1 MTEQLLRWASTAAF
15 LTVAGYCVARLVA
28 AARVPAE
35 YRGHHRA
42 VDVAHVLMG
51 VGMAAMASPV
61 GGPLPMAAWQT
72 VFLLMTVWF
81 VGSWV
86 AERRGERSGPVGW
99 HGGGLHHAVAAVA
112 MVYMLTAMPHGGH
125 HRSAPWLAGW
135 TDGGVAGMALPLV
148 GWVLAGYFLVTAT
161 LFVVRTRWRTPV
173 LSGSAPLPAR
183 LPALLTAPR
192 VMASCQAAMAL
203 GNGYLLLA
211 ML

>member
-1 MTEQLLRWASTAAF
+1 MTELLLRWASTAAF
-15 LTVAGYCVARLVA
+15 LAVAGYCVARLVA

-61 GGPLPMAAWQT
+61 GGPLPVAAWQT
-72 VFLLMTVWF
+72 VFLLMTAWF

-86 AERRGERSGPVGW
+86 WERRGRRADSVGW

-112 MVYMLTAMPHGGH
+112 MVYMLTAMPHGGGGH
-125 HRSAPWLAGW
+125 HRSAPWLDGW
-135 TDGGVAGMALPLV
+135 TGGGMALPVV
-148 GWVLAGYFLVTAT
+148 GWALAAYFLATAT
-161 LFVVRTRWRTPV
+161 LFVVRTNWRTQV
-173 LSGSAPLPAR
+173 LAGPAR
-183 LPALLTAPR
+183 PAGLPALLTAPR
-192 VMASCQAAMAL
+192 VTATCQAAMAL

>member
-1 MTEQLLRWASTAAF
+1 MSLLRWTSTVAF
-15 LTVAGYCVARLVA
+15 LAVAGYCVARLVA
-28 AARVPAE
+28 AARAPAE
-35 YRGHHRA
+35 YRGCHRA

-72 VFLLMTVWF
+72 VFLLMTAWF

-86 AERRGERSGPVGW
+86 QERRSGSAGWHGGW

-112 MVYMLTAMPHGGH
+112 MVYMLTAMPHGDG
-125 HRSAPWLAGW
+125 HRSAPWLDGWAG
-135 TDGGVAGMALPLV
+135 TGMALPLV
-148 GWVLAGYFLVTAT
+148 GWVLAAYFLTSATVLVVRTGWPAPALAGPAGLPAVLVAPRVTAT
-161 LFVVRTRWRTPV
+161 
-173 LSGSAPLPAR
+173 
-183 LPALLTAPR
+183 
-192 VMASCQAAMAL
+192 CQAAMAL